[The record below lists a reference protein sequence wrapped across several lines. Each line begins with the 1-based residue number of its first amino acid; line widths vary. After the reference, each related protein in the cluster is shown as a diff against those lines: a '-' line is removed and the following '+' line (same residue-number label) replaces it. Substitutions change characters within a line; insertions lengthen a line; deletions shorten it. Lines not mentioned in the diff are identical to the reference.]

1 MKIKKID
8 SPATGT
14 WARDCELISL
24 INDKKNGFI
33 LKYHKDSDD
42 TYWILKCEM
51 RPAYKVVGEEF
62 FRVGYL
68 RDLPKEGAF
77 FEILDSPW
85 IKEIGEFESRIPV
98 GCKHYV
104 LQFYDETVE
113 IIASKFIFEP
123 LDDFARLSV

>member
-1 MKIKKID
+1 MKIKIID
-8 SPATGT
+8 SPASGI

-24 INDKKNGFI
+24 INDKTSGFI
-33 LKYHKDSDD
+33 LKYHKESND
-42 TYWILKCEM
+42 TYWNLISEI

-68 RDLPKEGAF
+68 RNLPREGSF
-77 FEILDSPW
+77 FEVLDSPW
-85 IKEIGEFESRIPV
+85 IKELGEFGNRMPV
-98 GCKHYV
+98 DCKHYV

-123 LDDFARLSV
+123 LKGECSVFS

>member
-1 MKIKKID
+1 MKIKIID
-8 SPATGT
+8 SPAAGT

-33 LKYHKDSDD
+33 LKYRRDSND
-42 TYWILKCEM
+42 TYWILKCEI

-68 RDLPKEGAF
+68 RNLPKDGAF
-77 FEILDSPW
+77 FEIYDSPW
-85 IKEIGEFESRIPV
+85 INELREFQSRIPLD
-98 GCKHYV
+98 CKHYV

-113 IIASKFIFEP
+113 IIASKFIFEQTNET
-123 LDDFARLSV
+123 